1 MHNNR
6 LNSFSTPGSLGSI
19 NSLSSKQLDSSVNLI
34 GVASS
39 LGCPIAGTEQA
50 PLALQK
56 SGLTEALQTQGI
68 AAHWH
73 NVIRSEPASTAIKSL
88 VNLCQRLAENIA
100 EKLLKHQFFAVIGGD
115 HACAIGT
122 WSGVYQARQG
132 KPFGL
137 IWVDA
142 HMDSHTPQSSHS
154 GALHGMP
161 LACLLGYGDDHLKQ
175 LAYPGPAIQPQH
187 LCLIGVRSFEPEE
200 QQLLSNLGVRIF
212 TMQEI
217 EQRGMDQVMQ
227 EALHIVS
234 AHTDAFGLSIDLDAI
249 DPELAPA
256 VSVSEAGGLQL
267 NELNALLGPLA
278 KKPGFLGMEIAEY
291 NPTLEKDGATARLIS
306 TILAAS
312 VNTP

>member
-6 LNSFSTPGSLGSI
+6 HSSFTPD
-19 NSLSSKQLDSSVNLI
+19 QLESGISLI
-34 GVASS
+34 GAASS
-39 LGCPIAGTEQA
+39 LGCPIAGSEQA
-50 PLALQK
+50 PLALK
-56 SGLTEALQTQGI
+56 RLGLTESLQTRGI
-68 AAHWH
+68 EAHWSKI
-73 NVIRSEPASTAIKSL
+73 IRSEPASSVTQSL
-88 VNLCQRLAENIA
+88 AQLCQRLANSVA
-100 EKLLKHQFFAVIGGD
+100 EKLTRDEFFAVIGGD

-122 WSGVYQARQG
+122 WSGVYQARRG

-175 LAYPGPAIQPQH
+175 LVYPGPAIQPQH
-187 LCLIGVRSFEPEE
+187 LCLIGVHSFEPEE
-200 QQLLSNLGVRIF
+200 QQLLSSLGVRVF

-227 EALHIVS
+227 DALHIVR
-234 AHTDAFGLSIDLDAI
+234 AETDAFGVSIDLDAI
-249 DPELAPA
+249 DPKLAPA
-256 VSVSEAGGLQL
+256 VSIAEPGGLQL
-267 NELNALLGPLA
+267 NQLNALLRPLA
-278 KKPGFLGMEIAEY
+278 TAPDFLGMEIAEY
-291 NPTLEKDGATARLIS
+291 NPGLEKDGATARLIS

-312 VNTP
+312 VSSS

>member
-6 LNSFSTPGSLGSI
+6 LSSFSTTAPGQQESGI
-19 NSLSSKQLDSSVNLI
+19 NLI

-39 LGCPIAGTEQA
+39 LGSPIAGSEQA
-50 PLALQK
+50 PLALQRL
-56 SGLTEALQTQGI
+56 GLVESLQTQGI

-73 NVIRSEPASTAIKSL
+73 RIIRSEPASSVTLSL
-88 VNLCQRLAENIA
+88 NQLCQRLANSVA
-100 EKLLKHQFFAVIGGD
+100 EKLLKHEFFAVIGGD

-132 KPFGL
+132 QPFGL

-142 HMDSHTPQSSHS
+142 HMDSHTPESSHS

-161 LACLLGYGDDHLKQ
+161 LACLLGHGDDHLKQ
-175 LAYPGPAIQPQH
+175 LAHPGPAIQPQH
-187 LCLIGVRSFEPEE
+187 VCLIGVRSFEPEE
-200 QQLLSNLGVRIF
+200 QQLLSSLGVRVF

-217 EQRGMDQVMQ
+217 EQHGMDQVMQ

-234 AHTDAFGLSIDLDAI
+234 SQTHAFGLSIDLDAI
-249 DPELAPA
+249 DPKLAPA
-256 VSVSEAGGLQL
+256 VSIVEPGGLQL
-267 NELNALLGPLA
+267 NQLNALLRPLA
-278 KKPGFLGMEIAEY
+278 TAPEFLGMEIAEY
-291 NPTLEKDGATARLIS
+291 NPGLEKDDATARLIS

-312 VNTP
+312 VSSS

>member
-6 LNSFSTPGSLGSI
+6 LNSFNTLKP
-19 NSLSSKQLDSSVNLI
+19 NQLKADINLI

-39 LGCPIAGTEQA
+39 LGSPIAGSEQA
-50 PLALQK
+50 PIALQQL
-56 SGLTEALQTQGI
+56 GLTNSLLTQGVS
-68 AAHWH
+68 AHWH
-73 NVIRSEPASTAIKSL
+73 TVIRNESASSVTQSL
-88 VNLCQRLAENIA
+88 TQLCQHIA
-100 EKLLKHQFFAVIGGD
+100 NSVGDKLLNHEFFAVIGGD

-132 KPFGL
+132 QPFGL

-161 LACLLGYGDDHLKQ
+161 LACLLGHGDDLLTQ
-175 LAYPGPAIQPQH
+175 LVHPGPAIQPQH

-200 QQLLSNLGVRIF
+200 QQLLSDLGVRVF

-217 EQRGMDQVMQ
+217 EQRGMIRVMR

-234 AHTDAFGLSIDLDAI
+234 AQTHAFGLSIDLDAI
-249 DPELAPA
+249 DPKLAPA
-256 VSVSEAGGLQL
+256 VSIAEPGGLQL
-267 NELNALLGPLA
+267 DHLDELLRPLA
-278 KKPGFLGMEIAEY
+278 RAPGFLGMEIAEY
-291 NPTLEKDGATARLIS
+291 NPALEKNNATARLIS

-312 VNTP
+312 ITHH